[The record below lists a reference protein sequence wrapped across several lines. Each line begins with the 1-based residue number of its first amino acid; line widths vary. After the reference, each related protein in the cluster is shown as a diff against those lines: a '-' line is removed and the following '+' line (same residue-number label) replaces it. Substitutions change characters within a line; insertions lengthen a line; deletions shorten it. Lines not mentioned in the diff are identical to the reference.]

1 MRSSPL
7 GKRLRDLARVPAI
20 PDEKALEDERL
31 PGARR
36 TDHDLNAIAA
46 DPQSADHLGPV
57 GADRGPDGKRLR
69 HGARLHDAGANGALV
84 EGAVDETLLE
94 REQLVRRVTPTCER
108 RRDAPIVKS
117 YEVAAGEVALGRRS
131 NQRQ

>member
-7 GKRLRDLARVPAI
+7 GKRLRDLTEVPAI

-46 DPQSADHLGPV
+46 DAQPADHLGPV
-57 GADRGPDGKRLR
+57 GADRGPGGKRLM

-84 EGAVDETLLE
+84 EGAVDENAPRARATRASSNAHLRAPARRAH
-94 REQLVRRVTPTCER
+94 REV
-108 RRDAPIVKS
+108 S
-117 YEVAAGEVALGRRS
+117 
-131 NQRQ
+131 

>member
-7 GKRLRDLARVPAI
+7 VKRLRDLAEVPAI

-46 DPQSADHLGPV
+46 DAQPADHLGPV
-57 GADRGPDGKRLR
+57 GA
-69 HGARLHDAGANGALV
+69 NGALI